1 MAINNKDSGRQLNT
15 NCPHKISWVD
25 VELKE
30 KQFINDEFDYYKAAK
45 AKVKKHARAPGFFG

>member
-1 MAINNKDSGRQLNT
+1 VAINNKDSGRQLNT

-30 KQFINDEFDYYKAAK
+30 KQFINDEADYYKAAK
-45 AKVKKHARAPGFFG
+45 AKSKKQARVLGFFG